1 MSHNKFPSTFQDQQV
16 LQIAINKKHL
26 TDADKS
32 VLTAYMLA
40 NGIVWTTDLA
50 NGVEAAKHE
59 TKRLLYK
66 GQSEQA
72 TISRNTTFKPVWMRT
87 LLWIQFLKINLGGN
101 VKLLTDW
108 GITID
113 VNGNITFPTDFPSRA
128 MISEKIIAK
137 HKAYAAGTSPLLPFI
152 TLNGD
157 DMEAFDAATT
167 SAIASNASS
176 VSLSIQSGIETA
188 ARNKIWVTPKKDIRL
203 LGDFLMKL
211 FTTDTSVVA
220 EWGFNIVSLASV
232 SKTRKSM
239 LLPVQTRTIT
249 GIVLGT
255 KLTNTGTA
263 DLIYYKGKKA
273 VGTPDTVKAGEE
285 VGMNKGCSCITV
297 GNLSTTEKVL
307 FTVVRK

>member
-1 MSHNKFPSTFQDQQV
+1 MQTK
-16 LQIAINKKHL
+16 
-26 TDADKS
+26 
-32 VLTAYMLA
+32 
-40 NGIVWTTDLA
+40 GIVWSTDLA
-50 NGVEAAKHE
+50 DGIEAAGHE
-59 TKRLLYK
+59 KNRLLFK

-72 TISRNTTFKPVWMRT
+72 TITRNTTFKPVWIQT

-113 VNGNITFPTDFPSRA
+113 VNGNITFPTDFPSKA
-128 MISEKIIAK
+128 IISEKFITI
-137 HKAYAAGTSPLLPFI
+137 HKAYAAGLSPLLPFI
-152 TLNGD
+152 TINGD
-157 DMEAFDAATT
+157 DMEALGTATT
-167 SAIASNASS
+167 SAIASNATS
-176 VSLSIQSGIETA
+176 VSISIQSGIETA
-188 ARNKIWVTPKKDIRL
+188 ARNKIWATPKKNIRL
-203 LGDFLMKL
+203 IGDFLMKL
-211 FTTDTSVVA
+211 FATDTSVVA

-239 LLPVQTRTIT
+239 LLPTQTRTIT